1 MKFGHEKL
9 DVYKVSLQ
17 YFKWIFE
24 IADRLTGKFRHS
36 RDHLLR
42 AFQSIT
48 YNISE
53 GNGKTSKNDRSR
65 FFEISRGSALEC
77 ASVQDVLQIG
87 DIISEEENEYGKDLL
102 VRIVSMLTKMIGKIN
117 YVREESEQNNISKYK
132 IDYDNDYDSDSEEF

>member
-9 DVYKVSLQ
+9 DVYRVSLE
-17 YFKWIFE
+17 YVKWVLE

-42 AFQSIT
+42 ASQSIT

-77 ASVQDVLQIG
+77 ASIQDVLKMG
-87 DIISEEENEYGKDLL
+87 GMISEKENEYGKNLL
-102 VRIVSMLTKMIGKIN
+102 VRIVSMLTKMMGTAN
-117 YVREESEQNNISKYK
+117 YVGEESVEYDISQDR
-132 IDYDNDYDSDSEEF
+132 IDYDHDYDNER